1 MSAVIARFT
10 LSQGSDL
17 AAVEEAIQTEA
28 LCDKGVQSSLLCT
41 MTYITFKKR
50 CIDALAGRSA
60 GPWVDT
66 YHLSSGIKLT
76 VSFPDCIL
84 QRKGPATAA
93 AEERKR
99 KSPDLEAQRRLILE
113 FHPCSK
119 VLKTR
124 HS

>member
-28 LCDKGVQSSLLCT
+28 LCDKGVQSSLLRT

-93 AEERKR
+93 EERKR
-99 KSPDLEAQRRLILE
+99 NPPDSEAPRRLFME
-113 FHPCSK
+113 FHPRSK

-124 HS
+124 PS